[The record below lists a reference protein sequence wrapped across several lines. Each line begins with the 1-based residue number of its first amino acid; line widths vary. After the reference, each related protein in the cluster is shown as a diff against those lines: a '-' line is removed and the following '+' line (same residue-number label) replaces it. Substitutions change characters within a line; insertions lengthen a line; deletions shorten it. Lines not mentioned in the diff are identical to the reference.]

1 MSQNLSDAAE
11 SLNDSLD
18 ASRCKYYHKSD
29 LMVQCYYDDE
39 HLLREIYAFIELTNL
54 EWVITVIY
62 ALVFITGVVGNF
74 LVGYA
79 VWRNKYLRTITNF
92 FLTNLA
98 VADFL
103 TIVFCLPPSFAQT
116 ILETWFLGNT
126 MCKMVSY
133 LQNVA
138 VIVSV
143 LTLTS
148 ISIERWFAICQPL
161 TFQQTKSRVIVCV
174 VIIWA
179 VAHIASIPKLIMME
193 EIHDIIVPPNLTIFL
208 TSCGPRDDQVAAK
221 YEIFLSI
228 TFFAIPIAIM
238 GYNYTAIAICLWSSS
253 TSSRQLTEGDQQ
265 AIVSQL
271 MARRRTAKML
281 VVVVLV
287 FFLCFLPNYVW
298 NIIRHTCNLDSI
310 NEFVPPITLISKL
323 LLYAN
328 SCTNPVI
335 YNFMSGKFRKEF
347 RTACSCCFRCCCNRQ
362 RQSQGQVHEMEPL
375 SAKRYYYVCVLP
387 ANQLFNIITSFIVGI
402 T

>member
-133 LQNVA
+133 LQVSFCVNV
-138 VIVSV
+138 
-143 LTLTS
+143 
-148 ISIERWFAICQPL
+148 
-161 TFQQTKSRVIVCV
+161 
-174 VIIWA
+174 
-179 VAHIASIPKLIMME
+179 
-193 EIHDIIVPPNLTIFL
+193 
-208 TSCGPRDDQVAAK
+208 
-221 YEIFLSI
+221 
-228 TFFAIPIAIM
+228 
-238 GYNYTAIAICLWSSS
+238 
-253 TSSRQLTEGDQQ
+253 
-265 AIVSQL
+265 
-271 MARRRTAKML
+271 
-281 VVVVLV
+281 
-287 FFLCFLPNYVW
+287 
-298 NIIRHTCNLDSI
+298 
-310 NEFVPPITLISKL
+310 
-323 LLYAN
+323 
-328 SCTNPVI
+328 
-335 YNFMSGKFRKEF
+335 
-347 RTACSCCFRCCCNRQ
+347 
-362 RQSQGQVHEMEPL
+362 QS
-375 SAKRYYYVCVLP
+375 
-387 ANQLFNIITSFIVGI
+387 
-402 T
+402 